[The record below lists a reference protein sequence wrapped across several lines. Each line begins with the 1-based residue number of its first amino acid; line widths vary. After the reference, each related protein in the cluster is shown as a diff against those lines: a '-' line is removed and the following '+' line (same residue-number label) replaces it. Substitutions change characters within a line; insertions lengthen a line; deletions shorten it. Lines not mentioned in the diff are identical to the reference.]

1 MGEGR
6 RVYTCVQ
13 APNQDRCTH
22 RTASLPKP
30 RSGPC
35 GTWAREAPQPRGRV
49 ASPSPT
55 ICSRSDTHSGL
66 LQAFFFCPQEPAPPA
81 GALAS
86 GLCGL
91 LLPPP
96 ARLPISDS
104 TSGHSAASAS
114 GQTTPS
120 SLQVPSP
127 DFAAVQ
133 AFLLKP
139 GQGLW
144 SPQIFLQ
151 QGPGNQHKRDH
162 IGFRVWPL
170 TLHPLLWLQGRTPA
184 SPALSLLQ
192 HPTCP

>member
-1 MGEGR
+1 MH
-6 RVYTCVQ
+6 
-13 APNQDRCTH
+13 P
-22 RTASLPKP
+22 TASLPEP
-30 RSGPC
+30 RSGLC
-35 GTWAREAPQPRGRV
+35 GTRAREAPQPRGRV

-55 ICSRSDTHSGL
+55 ICSADTHSGL

-86 GLCGL
+86 DLCGL
-91 LLPPP
+91 LPPPP
-96 ARLPISDS
+96 ARLPFPAHI
-104 TSGHSAASAS
+104 SGHSAASAS

-120 SLQVPSP
+120 PLQVPSP
-127 DFAAVQ
+127 DFAAGQ

-151 QGPGNQHKRDH
+151 QRPGNQHKRDH
-162 IGFRVWPL
+162 VGFRVWPL
-170 TLHPLLWLQGRTPA
+170 TLHPLLWLQGRKPA
-184 SPALSLLQ
+184 SPAPSLLK